1 MKLKNPVL
9 SLVATLLTVLLT
21 LQPAWAVKIAG
32 EPPPGKAASTSRP
45 AFAEPRGTIDRID
58 LGSNTIVVAGVA
70 YLFAGASVIV
80 HSSDPA
86 VNGNPLKLRKGE
98 RIRFTVKKEAAAT
111 RERITEIWVLENKAP
126 APKAK

>member
-1 MKLKNPVL
+1 MKLKNPVV
-9 SLVATLLTVLLT
+9 SLVATSLTVLLT
-21 LQPAWAVKIAG
+21 LQPAWAVKIAA

-58 LGSNTIVVAGVA
+58 LGSNTIVVDGVA
-70 YLFAGASVIV
+70 YLAGASVIV
-80 HSSDPA
+80 HSSDPT
-86 VNGNPLKLRKGE
+86 VNGNSLRLRKGE

-111 RERITEIWVLENKAP
+111 RERITEIWVLGNKAP